1 MLVQPSVVTAPGQ
14 PTLHKQ
20 AFHSLAKCVAAITV
34 IYKHEAL
41 VVVEQFVKEIINAT
55 NDAQHI
61 FALLIVGEIG
71 RHMYVAQELFF
82 VFLAITKTVFNKKRR
97 ECF

>member
-1 MLVQPSVVTAPGQ
+1 MLVQPSGPQ
-14 PTLHKQ
+14 MPPLHKQ

-41 VVVEQFVKEIINAT
+41 VVVEQFVKEIISAT

-71 RHMYVAQELFF
+71 RHM
-82 VFLAITKTVFNKKRR
+82 
-97 ECF
+97 